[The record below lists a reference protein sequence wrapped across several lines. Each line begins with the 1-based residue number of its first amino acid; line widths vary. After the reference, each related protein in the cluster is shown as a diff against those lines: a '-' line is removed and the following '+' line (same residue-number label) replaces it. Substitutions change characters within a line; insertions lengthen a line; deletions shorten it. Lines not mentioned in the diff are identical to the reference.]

1 MAGKGEIV
9 MKALITGGAGFIGYH
24 QANELLKEG
33 YKVVLIDN
41 FARGVQDSFLGELE
55 QNPQVTLMSM
65 DIMERQNLLE
75 LDNDFDYIY
84 HFAAIIGVQNV
95 LEHPYD
101 VLRINIELL
110 FNMIDFAKKQKRLKC
125 FIFASTSEVYA
136 GTLQYYNMVI
146 PTPES
151 TALTVSALE
160 HPRTSYMLSKIYGEA
175 VMQQSGLPFVI
186 IRPHNFY
193 GPRMGMSH
201 VIPELLKKAYF
212 ANDGQMLEVFS
223 VEHKRT
229 FCYISDAVR
238 MIRLIAEKEE
248 AKGQTFN
255 IGNEMPEIS
264 IREVAQLILKIVGK
278 VLDIDEKSAAV
289 IGSPIRRCPD
299 MKKAYALIDYIGQVS
314 LEDGIRETFEWYKK
328 HVFEG
333 NEVSA
338 K

>member
-1 MAGKGEIV
+1 

-24 QANELLKEG
+24 MAGELLKEG
-33 YKVVLIDN
+33 YNVVLVDN
-41 FARGVQDSFLGELE
+41 FSRGVHDIFLEKLE
-55 QNPQVTLMSM
+55 QNSQVTLISM
-65 DIMERQNLLE
+65 DIMEKQNLLK

-95 LEHPYD
+95 LQRPYD
-101 VLRINIELL
+101 VLRINMELL
-110 FNMIDFAKKQKRLKC
+110 FNMVDFAKMQKQLKN

-136 GTLQYYNMVI
+136 GTLQYYNITI

-193 GPRMGMSH
+193 GPRMGMAH
-201 VIPELLKKAYF
+201 VVPELLKKAYL
-212 ANDGQMLEVFS
+212 AKESEMLEVFS

-229 FCYISDAVR
+229 FCYISDAVK
-238 MIRLIAEKEE
+238 MIRLLAEKEE

-255 IGNEMPEIS
+255 IGNEVPEVS
-264 IREVAQLILKIVGK
+264 IREVAQLILKVVGK
-278 VLDIDEKSAAV
+278 SLDIDAKPAAM
-289 IGSPIRRCPD
+289 IGSPVRRCPD
-299 MKKAYALIDYIGQVS
+299 LKK
-314 LEDGIRETFEWYKK
+314 TFTYLDVCYT
-328 HVFEG
+328 HLTLPTNSRV
-333 NEVSA
+333 
-338 K
+338 